1 MKKEV
6 LMIRL
11 GNKFNRD
18 FINNINVADFRIIQ
32 NGRKK
37 EYETDYFFEFNGKHY
52 RSNEYICRKSNG
64 QLIKPICFKHELICL
79 D

>member
-1 MKKEV
+1 MEKEI

-11 GNKFNRD
+11 GNDFNKEN
-18 FINNINVADFRIIQ
+18 IVNINIADFRIVQ

-52 RSNEYICRKSNG
+52 RSNEHICRKNDG
-64 QLIKPICFKHELICL
+64 KLIKPICFKHELVCL
-79 D
+79 N

>member
-1 MKKEV
+1 MEKDI

-11 GNKFNRD
+11 GSKFLKES
-18 FINNINVADFRIIQ
+18 IQNVEVANFRIIS

-52 RSNEYICRKSNG
+52 RSNEHICRSSNG
-64 QLIKPICFKHELICL
+64 KLIKPVCFKHELVCL